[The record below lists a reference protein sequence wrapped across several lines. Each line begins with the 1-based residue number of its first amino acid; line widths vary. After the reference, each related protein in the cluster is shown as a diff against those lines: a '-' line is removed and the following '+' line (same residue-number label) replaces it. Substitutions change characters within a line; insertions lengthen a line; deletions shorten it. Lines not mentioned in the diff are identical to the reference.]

1 MAELSKAGSL
11 ADLEA
16 ALEDEIIPK
25 PFLLVLWDLEAS
37 APLRVVQVVSEVAS
51 EEDLMADGDEE
62 ASEEASKIVEDTE
75 EAEEV

>member
-1 MAELSKAGSL
+1 M
-11 ADLEA
+11 
-16 ALEDEIIPK
+16 EDEIIPK